1 MKYKVGDK
9 VRIVDTKDASLHWNQ
24 DGKMD
29 KWLGETMTIRAV
41 EGDHYK
47 MVEDNGE
54 RSDRAGWSWFEE
66 MIAGLATKYQV
77 GDKVK
82 VRDDLGVIHYKMS
95 DGVTADCVIPD
106 MLRFKGKIVTI
117 ESITDTGKY
126 RIKEFACNWT
136 DGMFA
141 GLACEQKIVITSD
154 GVTTLARLYEGSKV
168 VKSAEAKC
176 SPDDEFKFETGA
188 KLAMERLYAP
198 ESKLKFKIGDR
209 VKHDRWGVGTV
220 VYVDRDDTY
229 AVEFDKANSCC
240 HSCLGHTKADHGRWC
255 DDNDIEAYV
264 APKFKKG
271 DWVRIIGKPTTGE
284 RGIIHDFDI
293 GDVVKI
299 RSVDSDNSYYCQRP
313 YDDFEQFVSA
323 KDVES
328 PKK

>member
-9 VRIVDTKDASLHWNQ
+9 VRIVSEKKGGSWNIS
-24 DGKMD
+24 GRMD
-29 KWLGETMTIRAV
+29 HWLGKTMTIRTADGYRYHM
-41 EGDHYK
+41 E
-47 MVEDNGE
+47 E
-54 RSDRAGWSWFEE
+54 DRAENSGGWCWYDE
-66 MIAGLATKYQV
+66 MIEGLATKYQV

-82 VRDDLGVIHYKMS
+82 VRDDLSLGKNYYMTGGDVKDDVVDEM
-95 DGVTADCVIPD
+95 
-106 MLRFKGKIVTI
+106 MELRGRIVTI
-117 ESITDTGKY
+117 ESVTGSGKY
-126 RIKEFACNWT
+126 RLKEDPKYWNWT
-136 DGMFA
+136 DGMIA
-141 GLACEQKIVITSD
+141 GPACEQKIVITSD

-176 SPDDEFKFETGA
+176 SPDDEFEFETGA

-220 VYVDRDDTY
+220 VYVDRDATY

-255 DDNDIEAYV
+255 DDDDIEAYV
-264 APKFKKG
+264 APKFKKD

-284 RGIIHDFDI
+284 GGIIHGYDI

-299 RSVDSDNSYYCQRP
+299 HDVDSDGSYYCKRP
-313 YDDFEQFVSA
+313 YDKLEQYVSA